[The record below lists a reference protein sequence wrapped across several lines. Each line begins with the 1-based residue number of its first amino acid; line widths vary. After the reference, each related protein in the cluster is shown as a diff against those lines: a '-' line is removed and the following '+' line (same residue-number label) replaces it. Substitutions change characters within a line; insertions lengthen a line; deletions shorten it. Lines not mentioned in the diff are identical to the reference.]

1 MTNGKFQNRTEE
13 FVFQM
18 CRETFLSLWSYANP
32 RRDQGKELCD
42 VLVVCEPDVV
52 VISVKDAE
60 LNFDATPEVAVK
72 RWLRSAVQKSVK
84 QVYGADRW
92 LQDHGDRVIRHD
104 GIEGL
109 SLPSKESRRTH
120 RISVSLGSNG
130 LVPLHSADYGKG
142 FVHVLDERSFLLLM
156 AGLDTITDF
165 VDYLKAKEEL
175 AASRPGLS
183 VDGEENLLAIYLH
196 RGRKFPS
203 DLPDGPIPGGLWNKL
218 ISDPAF
224 RRKVQED
231 KVSYIWDR
239 LLEYFG
245 EHALAGTF
253 EFGNELTENEVV
265 FREMARE
272 SRFGRRVLGAAFK
285 TFLDRAQIGEL
296 RARVCKSIRGT
307 GYLFM
312 NARPDA
318 TREDRRMELEMRSF
332 VARGELDCETVI
344 GICVNVKEAPQG
356 YCEDVLMLHLPE
368 WTPEYAEQAEK
379 IKEDLGFF
387 AKPLVSR
394 DHVDEYPSE

>member
-1 MTNGKFQNRTEE
+1 MTDRSFQNRTEE
-13 FVFQM
+13 FVFHV

-32 RRDQGKELCD
+32 KRDQGKELCD

-60 LNFDATPEVAVK
+60 LNLDAPPEVAVE
-72 RWLRSAVQKSVK
+72 RWRRSAVQKSVK
-84 QVYGADRW
+84 QLYGADRW
-92 LQDHGDRVIRHD
+92 LQKYEDRVIRHD
-104 GIEGL
+104 GTEGL
-109 SLPSKESRRTH
+109 PLPSLNSRRTH

-130 LVPLHSADYGKG
+130 LVPLQSGDHGKG

-156 AGLDTITDF
+156 EGLDTITDF

-175 AASRPGLS
+175 AALRPGFT
-183 VDGEENLLAIYLH
+183 VNGEENLLAIYLH

-203 DLPDGPIPGGLWNKL
+203 DLPEEPIPDGLWNDL
-218 ISDPAF
+218 ISNPSF
-224 RRKVQED
+224 QGKVRED
-231 KVSYIWDR
+231 EVSYIWDR
-239 LLEYFG
+239 LIEYFG
-245 EHALAGTF
+245 EHALAGTC

-272 SRFGRRVLGAAFK
+272 SRLGRRVLGDAFK
-285 TFLDRAQIGEL
+285 TFLDRAQAGEL
-296 RARVCKSIRGT
+296 RARMCKSIRGT

-318 TREDRRMELEMRSF
+318 SRGDRRMELEMRSF
-332 VARGELDCETVI
+332 IARGQLDCGTVI

-356 YCEDVLMLHLPE
+356 YCEDVLLLRLPE
-368 WTPEYAEQAEK
+368 WTPEHAEQAEK
-379 IKEDLGFF
+379 IKSDLGFF

-394 DHVDEYPSE
+394 DHVEEYPSE